1 MNTGKNSNVS
11 ELKKG
16 FCDMA
21 ENCVWMETTLFFFV
35 MNNLRDRSFV
45 SGLGLTFI
53 SVAMT
58 GVAVGAGGS
67 GVKSMYVSGATLITT
82 FPF

>member
-1 MNTGKNSNVS
+1 MTHEIENEKCWNGK
-11 ELKKG
+11 L
-16 FCDMA
+16 
-21 ENCVWMETTLFFFV
+21 FFV

-53 SVAMT
+53 SAVMT

-67 GVKSMYVSGATLITT
+67 GAKSMYVSGTLITT

>member
-1 MNTGKNSNVS
+1 MKLKTKASTG
-11 ELKKG
+11 
-16 FCDMA
+16 FF
-21 ENCVWMETTLFFFV
+21 LFSFFDV
-35 MNNLRDRSFV
+35 NNLRDRSFV

-53 SVAMT
+53 SAVMT

-67 GVKSMYVSGATLITT
+67 GAKSIYVSGTLITT